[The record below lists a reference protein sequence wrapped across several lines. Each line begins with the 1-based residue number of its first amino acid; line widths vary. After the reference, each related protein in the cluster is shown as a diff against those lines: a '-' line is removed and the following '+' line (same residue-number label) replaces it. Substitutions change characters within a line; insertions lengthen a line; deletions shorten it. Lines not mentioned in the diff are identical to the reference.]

1 MALQLGTENKK
12 QVYLLAALFAVIV
25 GAGGYELYS
34 SFAGPSTPP
43 APPPP
48 VRTAAPVRTTATPAA
63 RTAAAGSSAAS
74 AQEAQKLSNADI
86 DPVLQFDLLAQSE
99 DVSYEG
105 TGRNIF
111 SANSAPPMAIPKPIQ
126 PPRPNAGGP
135 AVQVAQQPQ
144 VPQPPKI
151 DLKYFGYSESKDK
164 TIRAF
169 FLHGEDIFIATPGQI
184 VDHRYRI
191 ENIKPGSVQVTDMG
205 YNNTQTLTL
214 VAF

>member
-12 QVYLLAALFAVIV
+12 QVYILIALLVVIL

-34 SFAGPSTPP
+34 NFAGPSTPP
-43 APPPP
+43 PPQP
-48 VRTAAPVRTTATPAA
+48 RAAAPVRTTTKPAGQ
-63 RTAAAGSSAAS
+63 TSSANQPGAA
-74 AQEAQKLSNADI
+74 AQEAEKLSNAGI
-86 DPVLQFDLLAQSE
+86 DPTLQFDLLAQSE

-111 SANSAPPMAIPKPIQ
+111 SASSAPVVNIPKPVA
-126 PPRPNAGGP
+126 PPRPGIP
-135 AVQVAQQPQ
+135 VVT
-144 VPQPPKI
+144 VPQPPPAPKPPAI

-169 FLHGEDIFIATPGQI
+169 FVHGEDIFIATAGQI

-191 ENIKPGSVQVTDMG
+191 ENIKPTSVQVTDMG

-214 VAF
+214 TAF